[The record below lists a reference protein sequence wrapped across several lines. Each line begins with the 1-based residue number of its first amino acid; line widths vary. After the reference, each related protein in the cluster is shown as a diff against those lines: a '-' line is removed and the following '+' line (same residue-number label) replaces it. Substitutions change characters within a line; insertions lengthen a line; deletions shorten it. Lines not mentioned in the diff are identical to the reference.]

1 MLIEILIILF
11 TIIIFYE
18 IFNDTF
24 SFSNH
29 SLMYENFENA
39 TDLTNQNNK
48 DVEKLEKNFND
59 RKTKLDD
66 FNKNLSKINQN
77 INRLNQVMKSK
88 ADVGLSKYDEIT
100 DGVDVDINNTEN
112 T

>member
-18 IFNDTF
+18 IFNDAF

-29 SLMYENFENA
+29 SLMYENFKNA

-48 DVEKLEKNFND
+48 DVEKLEKDFND

-66 FNKNLSKINQN
+66 FNKNLSKINEN
-77 INRLNQVMKSK
+77 MDSLNKQIKLKSN
-88 ADVGLSKYDEIT
+88 VGLSKYDEIT